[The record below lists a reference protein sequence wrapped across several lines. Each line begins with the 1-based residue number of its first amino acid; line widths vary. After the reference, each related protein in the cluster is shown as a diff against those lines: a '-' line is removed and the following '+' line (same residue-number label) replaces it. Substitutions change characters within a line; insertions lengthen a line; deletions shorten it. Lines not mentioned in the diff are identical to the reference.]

1 MPTPNLRRANPADDA
16 AQPAVQAKTDTSS
29 WISLQNTFKINR
41 YQLTLLD
48 FPNYSERMEAE
59 LTALE
64 EKVALA
70 VQLCQ
75 HLRAENSQL
84 RQELANAL
92 NDNKRMNEK
101 ISTAASRLESMLLVL
116 PGDTA

>member
-1 MPTPNLRRANPADDA
+1 M
-16 AQPAVQAKTDTSS
+16 
-29 WISLQNTFKINR
+29 
-41 YQLTLLD
+41 TLLD

-64 EKVALA
+64 EKVAQA

-101 ISTAASRLESMLLVL
+101 ISTAASRLESMLLTL
-116 PGDTA
+116 PGDGA